1 MKLKTSF
8 REALRLAQEHAM
20 EQDENVFLYGLDVG
34 DHKETFGSTVG
45 LKKRF
50 GSKRVFATPLS
61 EDALC
66 GLGIGA
72 AIAGLRPINIH
83 IRADFLL
90 LCMNQLANIAAN
102 VAYYSNGKLSCPFT
116 LRVVIGRGWGQ
127 GAQHSKEIM
136 QLFQFLPGI
145 KVVVPSSVQDA
156 YGLLKAAIFDNNPV
170 VFFEH
175 RWLYD
180 VEGEL
185 DTEID
190 VNYGEKKEVKTG
202 SPERIEV
209 CGWDVI
215 ESLKTDRTVIDH
227 RGINYTCKMPPV
239 PTCRSLETEYYKL
252 KYGSDEIDTY
262 ENRFRGPF

>member
-34 DHKETFGSTVG
+34 DHKETFRSTVG
-45 LKKRF
+45 LKKKF
-50 GSKRVFATPLS
+50 GEKRVFATPLS
-61 EDALC
+61 EDSLC

-72 AIAGLRPINIH
+72 AIAGLRPVNIH

-90 LCMNQLANIAAN
+90 LCMNQLSNIAGN
-102 VAYYSNGKLSCPFT
+102 VAYYSNGHLSCPLT
-116 LRVVIGRGWGQ
+116 IRAIIGRGWGQ
-127 GAQHSKEIM
+127 GAQHSKEIY
-136 QLFQFLPGI
+136 QLFQSIPGI
-145 KVVVPSSVQDA
+145 KIVVPSSVQDA
-156 YGLLKAAIFDNNPV
+156 YSLLKASIFDNNPV

-185 DTEID
+185 DTEKD
-190 VNYGEKKEVKTG
+190 VEYGKTKIVKEGT
-202 SPERIEV
+202 PERIHC

-215 ESLKTDRTVIDH
+215 EALKTDKTVVDH
-227 RGINYTCKMPPV
+227 RGINHTCLLPPV
-239 PTCRSLETEYYKL
+239 PTCRNLETEYYKL
-252 KYGSDEIDTY
+252 KYGSDNVDTY